1 MIMTAVTITTSSGPL
16 CLIGVRN
23 IIVEEKVYG
32 PFLGRS
38 VLDEKEFAASQHL
51 DSLRNKFQMHEYSHI
66 GEEI

>member
-1 MIMTAVTITTSSGPL
+1 
-16 CLIGVRN
+16 VRN
-23 IIVEEKVYG
+23 NIVEEKVYG